1 MMKDKQAVIF
11 DMDGVVIN
19 SEHFWFQA
27 ETEIFSS
34 LGVVLSE
41 ENCLQTRTMTT
52 AEVTNFWFSKY
63 PWKNVSLLEAE
74 KMVVDRVIE
83 LIQTQNCFIENV
95 RPFIEHL
102 KAKNY
107 KIGLA
112 TNSPESF
119 ISISLER
126 VGISDLF
133 DAITSAEHEKC
144 GKPDPAVYLTA
155 AKKLNVAPEKCIVI
169 EDSYH
174 GMQAGKSAGMTVVA
188 FTNGNE
194 NLSFDIADHVIH
206 HYTLENNW

>member
-1 MMKDKQAVIF
+1 MKDKQAVIF

-19 SEHFWFQA
+19 SEHFWLQA
-27 ETEIFSS
+27 EIEIFSA
-34 LGVVLSE
+34 LGVILSE
-41 ENCLQTRTMTT
+41 EDRQQTRTMTT
-52 AEVTNFWFSKY
+52 AEVTNFWFTKY
-63 PWKNVSLLEAE
+63 PWKNVSLFETE
-74 KMVVDRVIE
+74 QMVIDRVIE
-83 LIQTQNCFIENV
+83 LIQTQNCFIENI
-95 RPFIEHL
+95 RPFIQHL

-119 ISISLER
+119 ISISLDR

-133 DAITSAEHEKC
+133 DAITSAEHEKK
-144 GKPDPAVYLTA
+144 GKPDPAVYLTT
-155 AKKLNVAPEKCIVI
+155 AKKLNVSPDRCIVI

-174 GMQAGKSAGMTVVA
+174 GMQAGKRAGMTVVA

-206 HYTLENNW
+206 HYSLENNW